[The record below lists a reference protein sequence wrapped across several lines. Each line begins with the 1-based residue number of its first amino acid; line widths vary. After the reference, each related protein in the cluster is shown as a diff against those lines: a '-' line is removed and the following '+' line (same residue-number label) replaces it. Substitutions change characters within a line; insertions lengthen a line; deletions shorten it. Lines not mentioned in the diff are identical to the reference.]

1 MKAEGGGVHDQD
13 RGGGCMIRPGGGP
26 TRGGV
31 RECMIR
37 TGQGGDLKWK
47 GGGAT
52 MHDKNVDVSVACVR
66 GVEYRV

>member
-1 MKAEGGGVHDQD
+1 MHDQ
-13 RGGGCMIRPGGGP
+13 GRPGGEP
-26 TRGGV
+26 TRGSV